1 MKEYKMSKSEFLQDQ
16 FFQSQ
21 PERITYYNLGSTCA
35 MCLTPRV
42 AYNDATGVR
51 DVWASNET
59 VNNEVGKI
67 FYERKMRN
75 PLFACDEVNIYPLIY
90 MVNREERTSMRGIE
104 ELENKYFLSA
114 AIIEYPVYRYT
125 YKQPYEVLKDKPIPE
140 LRKLAVGEY
149 RTNYTA
155 VVEQSLDGYVIPP
168 KELVAML
175 VNTAINYNRAM
186 KWVPHKEMKI
196 NLCMPKSLIAEIE
209 DGLKDGEDNPFKTVT
224 GLMDFLA
231 LEYGEDSIRDLENKF
246 SVSNLRIKEVDDSTD
261 ARMVKNLPLV
271 YREVM
276 YSFSTS
282 FRSNPIS

>member
-1 MKEYKMSKSEFLQDQ
+1 MSKSEFLQDQ

-59 VNNEVGKI
+59 VSNEVGRI
-67 FYERKMRN
+67 FYEQKMRN
-75 PLFACDEVNIYPLIY
+75 PLFSCNEVNIYPLIY

-125 YKQPYEVLKDKPIPE
+125 YKQPYDELKDKPITE
-140 LRKLAVGEY
+140 LRKLATGEY

-155 VVEQSLDGYVIPP
+155 VIEQSLDGYVVPP

-175 VNTAINYNRAM
+175 INTAINYNRGI
-186 KWVPHKEMKI
+186 KWVPHKDIRI

-209 DGLKDGEDNPFKTVT
+209 DHLKDGEVNPYGTPT
-224 GLMDFLA
+224 GVMEFLA
-231 LEYGEDSIRDLENKF
+231 AEFGEDSIKDLENKF
-246 SVSNLRIKEVDDSTD
+246 SKSNLVIKEIDDSTD
-261 ARMVKNLPLV
+261 SRMVKNLPLV

-276 YSFSTS
+276 DSFSTS

>member
-1 MKEYKMSKSEFLQDQ
+1 MSKSEFLQDQ

-59 VNNEVGKI
+59 VSNEVGRI
-67 FYERKMRN
+67 FYEQKMRN
-75 PLFACDEVNIYPLIY
+75 PLLSCNEVNIYPLIY

-125 YKQPYEVLKDKPIPE
+125 YKQPYDELKDKPIPE
-140 LRKLAVGEY
+140 LRKLATGEY

-155 VVEQSLDGYVIPP
+155 VIEQSLDGYVVPP

-175 VNTAINYNRAM
+175 INTAINYNRGI
-186 KWVPHKEMKI
+186 KWVPHKDIRI

-209 DGLKDGEDNPFKTVT
+209 DHLKDGEVNPYGTPT
-224 GLMDFLA
+224 GVMEFLA
-231 LEYGEDSIRDLENKF
+231 AEFGEDSIKDLENKF
-246 SVSNLRIKEVDDSTD
+246 SKSNLVIKEIDDSTD
-261 ARMVKNLPLV
+261 SRMVKNLPLV

-276 YSFSTS
+276 DSFSTS

>member
-1 MKEYKMSKSEFLQDQ
+1 MSKSEFLQDQ

-59 VNNEVGKI
+59 VSNEVGRI
-67 FYERKMRN
+67 FYEQKMRN
-75 PLFACDEVNIYPLIY
+75 PLFSCNEVNIYPLIY

-114 AIIEYPVYRYT
+114 AIIEYQVYRYT
-125 YKQPYEVLKDKPIPE
+125 YKQPYDELKDKPIPE
-140 LRKLAVGEY
+140 LRKLATGEY

-155 VVEQSLDGYVIPP
+155 VIEQSLDGYVVPP

-175 VNTAINYNRAM
+175 INTAINYNRGI
-186 KWVPHKEMKI
+186 KWVPHKDIRI

-209 DGLKDGEDNPFKTVT
+209 DHLKDGEVNPYGTPT
-224 GLMDFLA
+224 GVMEFLA
-231 LEYGEDSIRDLENKF
+231 AEFGDDSIKDLENKF
-246 SVSNLRIKEVDDSTD
+246 SKSNLVIKEIDDSTD
-261 ARMVKNLPLV
+261 SRMVKNLPLV

-276 YSFSTS
+276 DSFSTS
-282 FRSNPIS
+282 FKSNPIS

>member
-1 MKEYKMSKSEFLQDQ
+1 MSKSEFLQDQ

-42 AYNDATGVR
+42 AYNETTGVR

-59 VNNEVGKI
+59 VNNEVGQI

-75 PLFACDEVNIYPLIY
+75 PQVACDEVNIFPLIY

-114 AIIEYPVYRYT
+114 VVIEYPTYRYT
-125 YKQPYEVLKDKPIPE
+125 YKQPYEELRGKGIPE
-140 LRKLAVGEY
+140 LRKLATGEY

-155 VVEQSLDGYVIPP
+155 VVEQSLDGYVVPP

-175 VNTAINYNRAM
+175 INTAISYNRAI
-186 KWVPHKEMKI
+186 KWVPHKELKI

-209 DGLKDGEDNPFKTVT
+209 DSLKDGEDNPFANTT
-224 GLMDFLA
+224 SLMKFLS
-231 LEYGEDSIRDLENKF
+231 LEFGEDSVRDLENKF
-246 SVSNLRIKEVDDSTD
+246 AKSNLRIKEIDDSTD

-271 YREVM
+271 FREVM
-276 YSFSTS
+276 DSFSTS
-282 FRSNPIS
+282 FRSNPFN

>member
-1 MKEYKMSKSEFLQDQ
+1 MSKSEFLQDQ

-42 AYNDATGVR
+42 AYNETTGVR

-59 VNNEVGKI
+59 VNNEVGQI
-67 FYERKMRN
+67 FYERKMHN
-75 PLFACDEVNIYPLIY
+75 PQVACDEVNIFPLIY

-114 AIIEYPVYRYT
+114 VVIEYPTYRYA
-125 YKQPYEVLKDKPIPE
+125 YKQPYEELRGKGIPE
-140 LRKLAVGEY
+140 LRKLATGEY

-155 VVEQSLDGYVIPP
+155 VVEQSLDGYVVPP

-175 VNTAINYNRAM
+175 INTAINYNRAI
-186 KWVPHKEMKI
+186 KWVPHKELKI
-196 NLCMPKSLIAEIE
+196 NLCMSKSLIAEIE
-209 DGLKDGEDNPFKTVT
+209 DSLKDGEDNPFANTT
-224 GLMDFLA
+224 SLMKFLS
-231 LEYGEDSIRDLENKF
+231 LEFGEDSVRDLENKF
-246 SVSNLRIKEVDDSTD
+246 AKSNLRIKEIDDSTD

-276 YSFSTS
+276 DSFSTS
-282 FRSNPIS
+282 FRSNPFN

>member
-1 MKEYKMSKSEFLQDQ
+1 MSKSEFLQDQ

-35 MCLTPRV
+35 MCLTPRI
-42 AYNDATGVR
+42 AYNDNTGIR

-59 VNNEVGKI
+59 VNNEVGHI

-75 PLFACDEVNIYPLIY
+75 PLIACDEVNIYPLIY
-90 MVNREERTSMRGIE
+90 MVNREERASMRGIE

-114 AIIEYPVYRYT
+114 VIIEYPVYRYT
-125 YKQPYEVLKDKPIPE
+125 YKVPAEELKGKPRTE
-140 LRKLAVGEY
+140 LNKLAIGEY

-155 VVEQSLDGYVIPP
+155 VVEQSLDGYVVPP

-175 VNTAINYNRAM
+175 INTAINYNRAM

-196 NLCMPKSLIAEIE
+196 NLCMPKSLIAELE
-209 DGLKDGEDNPFKTVT
+209 DALHEGEENPFKTVT
-224 GLMDFLA
+224 GLMDFLVM
-231 LEYGEDSIRDLENKF
+231 EYGEDSIRDLENKF

-271 YREVM
+271 YREVL
-276 YSFSTS
+276 YAFATS

>member
-1 MKEYKMSKSEFLQDQ
+1 MSKSEFLQDQ

-59 VNNEVGKI
+59 VSNEVGRI
-67 FYERKMRN
+67 FYEQKMRN
-75 PLFACDEVNIYPLIY
+75 PLFSCNEVNIYPLIY

-125 YKQPYEVLKDKPIPE
+125 YKQPYDELKDKPIPE
-140 LRKLAVGEY
+140 LRKLATGEY

-155 VVEQSLDGYVIPP
+155 VIEQSLDGYVVPP

-175 VNTAINYNRAM
+175 INTAINYNRGI
-186 KWVPHKEMKI
+186 KWVPHKDIRI

-209 DGLKDGEDNPFKTVT
+209 DHLKDGEVNPYGTPT
-224 GLMDFLA
+224 GVMEFLA
-231 LEYGEDSIRDLENKF
+231 VEFGEDSIKDLENKF
-246 SVSNLRIKEVDDSTD
+246 SKSNLVIKEIDDSTD
-261 ARMVKNLPLV
+261 SRMVKNLPLV

-276 YSFSTS
+276 DSFSTS

>member
-1 MKEYKMSKSEFLQDQ
+1 MSKSEFLQDQ

-59 VNNEVGKI
+59 VSNEVGRI
-67 FYERKMRN
+67 FYEQKMRN
-75 PLFACDEVNIYPLIY
+75 PLFSCNEVNIYPLIY

-125 YKQPYEVLKDKPIPE
+125 YKQPYDELKDKPIPE
-140 LRKLAVGEY
+140 LRKLATGEY

-155 VVEQSLDGYVIPP
+155 VIEQSLDGYVVPP
-168 KELVAML
+168 KEQVAML
-175 VNTAINYNRAM
+175 INTAINYNRGI
-186 KWVPHKEMKI
+186 KWVPHKDIRI

-209 DGLKDGEDNPFKTVT
+209 DHLKDGEVNPYGTPT
-224 GLMDFLA
+224 GVMEFLA
-231 LEYGEDSIRDLENKF
+231 AEFGEDSIKDLENKF
-246 SVSNLRIKEVDDSTD
+246 SKSNLVIKEIDDSTD
-261 ARMVKNLPLV
+261 SRMVKNLPLV

-276 YSFSTS
+276 DSFSTS

>member
-1 MKEYKMSKSEFLQDQ
+1 MSKSEFLQDQ

-59 VNNEVGKI
+59 VSNEVGRI
-67 FYERKMRN
+67 FYEQKMRN
-75 PLFACDEVNIYPLIY
+75 PLFSCNEVNIYPLIY

-125 YKQPYEVLKDKPIPE
+125 YKQPYDELKDKPIPE
-140 LRKLAVGEY
+140 LRKLATGEY

-155 VVEQSLDGYVIPP
+155 VIEQSLDGYVVPP

-175 VNTAINYNRAM
+175 INTAINYNRGI
-186 KWVPHKEMKI
+186 KWVPHKDIRI

-209 DGLKDGEDNPFKTVT
+209 DHLKAGEVNPYGTSTSV
-224 GLMDFLA
+224 MEFLA
-231 LEYGEDSIRDLENKF
+231 AEFGEDSIKDLENKF
-246 SVSNLRIKEVDDSTD
+246 SKSNLVIKEIDDSTD
-261 ARMVKNLPLV
+261 SRMVKNLPLV

-276 YSFSTS
+276 DSFSTS

>member
-1 MKEYKMSKSEFLQDQ
+1 MSKSEFLQDQ

-59 VNNEVGKI
+59 VSNEVGRI
-67 FYERKMRN
+67 FYEQKMRN
-75 PLFACDEVNIYPLIY
+75 PLFSCNEVNIYPLIY

-125 YKQPYEVLKDKPIPE
+125 YKQPYDELKDKPIPE
-140 LRKLAVGEY
+140 LRKLATGEY

-155 VVEQSLDGYVIPP
+155 VIEQSLDGYVVPP

-175 VNTAINYNRAM
+175 INTAINYNRGI
-186 KWVPHKEMKI
+186 KWVPHKDIRI

-209 DGLKDGEDNPFKTVT
+209 DHLKDGEVNPYGTPT
-224 GLMDFLA
+224 GVMEFLA
-231 LEYGEDSIRDLENKF
+231 AEFGEDSIKDLENKF
-246 SVSNLRIKEVDDSTD
+246 SKSNLVIKEIDDSTD
-261 ARMVKNLPLV
+261 SRMVKNLPLV

-276 YSFSTS
+276 DSFSTS

>member
-1 MKEYKMSKSEFLQDQ
+1 MSKSEFLQDQ

-42 AYNDATGVR
+42 AYNDVTGVR

-59 VNNEVGKI
+59 VSNEVGRI
-67 FYERKMRN
+67 FYEQKMRN
-75 PLFACDEVNIYPLIY
+75 PLFSCNEVNIYPLIY

-114 AIIEYPVYRYT
+114 AIIEYPVYRYI
-125 YKQPYEVLKDKPIPE
+125 YKQPYDELKDKPIPE
-140 LRKLAVGEY
+140 LRKLATGEY

-155 VVEQSLDGYVIPP
+155 VIEQSLDGYVVPP

-175 VNTAINYNRAM
+175 INTAINYNRGI
-186 KWVPHKEMKI
+186 KWVPHKDIRI

-209 DGLKDGEDNPFKTVT
+209 DHLKDGEVNPYGTPT
-224 GLMDFLA
+224 GVMEFLA
-231 LEYGEDSIRDLENKF
+231 AEFGEDSIKDLENKF
-246 SVSNLRIKEVDDSTD
+246 SKSNLVIKEIDDSTD
-261 ARMVKNLPLV
+261 SRMVKNLPLV

-276 YSFSTS
+276 DSFSTS

>member
-1 MKEYKMSKSEFLQDQ
+1 MSKSEFLQDQ

-59 VNNEVGKI
+59 VSNEVGRI
-67 FYERKMRN
+67 FYEQKMRN
-75 PLFACDEVNIYPLIY
+75 PLFSCNEVNIYPLIY

-125 YKQPYEVLKDKPIPE
+125 YKQPYDELKDKPIPE
-140 LRKLAVGEY
+140 LRKLATGEY

-155 VVEQSLDGYVIPP
+155 VIEQSLDGYVVPP

-175 VNTAINYNRAM
+175 INTAINYNRGI
-186 KWVPHKEMKI
+186 KWVPHKDIRI

-209 DGLKDGEDNPFKTVT
+209 DHLKEGEVNPYGTPT
-224 GLMDFLA
+224 GVMEFLA
-231 LEYGEDSIRDLENKF
+231 AEFGEDSIKDLENKF
-246 SVSNLRIKEVDDSTD
+246 SKSNLVIKEIDDSTD
-261 ARMVKNLPLV
+261 SRMVKNLPLV

-276 YSFSTS
+276 DSFSTS

>member
-1 MKEYKMSKSEFLQDQ
+1 MSKSEFLQDQ

-59 VNNEVGKI
+59 VSNEVGRI
-67 FYERKMRN
+67 FYEQKMRN
-75 PLFACDEVNIYPLIY
+75 PLFSCNEVNIYPLIY

-125 YKQPYEVLKDKPIPE
+125 YKQPYDELKDKPIPE
-140 LRKLAVGEY
+140 LRKLATGEY

-155 VVEQSLDGYVIPP
+155 VIEQSLDGYIVPP

-175 VNTAINYNRAM
+175 INTAINYNRGI
-186 KWVPHKEMKI
+186 KWVPHKDIRI

-209 DGLKDGEDNPFKTVT
+209 DHLKDGEVNPYGTPT
-224 GLMDFLA
+224 GVMEFLA
-231 LEYGEDSIRDLENKF
+231 AEFGEDSIKDLENKF
-246 SVSNLRIKEVDDSTD
+246 SKSNLVIKEIDDSTD
-261 ARMVKNLPLV
+261 SRMVKNLPLV

-276 YSFSTS
+276 DSFSTS

>member
-1 MKEYKMSKSEFLQDQ
+1 MSKSEFLQDH

-59 VNNEVGKI
+59 VSNEVGRI
-67 FYERKMRN
+67 FYEQKMRN
-75 PLFACDEVNIYPLIY
+75 PLFSCSEVNIYPLIY

-125 YKQPYEVLKDKPIPE
+125 YKQPYDELKDKPIPE
-140 LRKLAVGEY
+140 LRKLATGEY

-155 VVEQSLDGYVIPP
+155 VIEQSLDGYVVPP

-175 VNTAINYNRAM
+175 INTAINYNRGI
-186 KWVPHKEMKI
+186 KWVPHKDIRI

-209 DGLKDGEDNPFKTVT
+209 DHLKDGEVNPYGTPT
-224 GLMDFLA
+224 GVMEFLA
-231 LEYGEDSIRDLENKF
+231 AEFGEDSIKDLENKF
-246 SVSNLRIKEVDDSTD
+246 SKSNLVIKEIDDSTD
-261 ARMVKNLPLV
+261 SRMVKNLPLV

-276 YSFSTS
+276 DSFSTS

>member
-1 MKEYKMSKSEFLQDQ
+1 MSKSEFLQDQ

-42 AYNDATGVR
+42 AYNDTTGVR

-59 VNNEVGKI
+59 VSNEVGRI
-67 FYERKMRN
+67 FYEQKMRN
-75 PLFACDEVNIYPLIY
+75 PLFSCNEVNIYPLIY

-114 AIIEYPVYRYT
+114 AIIEYQVYRYT
-125 YKQPYEVLKDKPIPE
+125 YKQPYDELKDKPIPE
-140 LRKLAVGEY
+140 LRKLATGEY

-155 VVEQSLDGYVIPP
+155 VIEQSLDGYVVPP

-175 VNTAINYNRAM
+175 INTAINYNRGI
-186 KWVPHKEMKI
+186 KWVPHKDIRI

-209 DGLKDGEDNPFKTVT
+209 DHLKDGEVNPYGTPT
-224 GLMDFLA
+224 GVMEFLA
-231 LEYGEDSIRDLENKF
+231 AEFGEDSIKDLENKF
-246 SVSNLRIKEVDDSTD
+246 SKSNLVIKEIDDSTD
-261 ARMVKNLPLV
+261 SRMVKNLPLV

-276 YSFSTS
+276 DSFSTS